1 MCISRLGTGCRMIK
15 ILVVDDEKI
24 EREGLKYLL
33 SQDEGIGEICEAS
46 NGKQALQI
54 LRTQE
59 IDLLLTD
66 IKMPHMDGLE
76 LVRRIKETNDRLQ
89 VVIFSG
95 YNDFSF
101 AQEAIRYGVKD
112 YVLKP
117 VDPENFHK
125 VINKAKNEIM
135 KMKEKETNQEI
146 IVKKIKE
153 VIDKLRPYLQNDG
166 GDIQFKRFEN
176 GVVYVKLVGACS
188 NCPMATMT
196 LQDGIENALINEVP
210 EVIKVVGE
218 E

>member
-1 MCISRLGTGCRMIK
+1 
-15 ILVVDDEKI
+15 
-24 EREGLKYLL
+24 
-33 SQDEGIGEICEAS
+33 
-46 NGKQALQI
+46 
-54 LRTQE
+54 
-59 IDLLLTD
+59 
-66 IKMPHMDGLE
+66 
-76 LVRRIKETNDRLQ
+76 
-89 VVIFSG
+89 
-95 YNDFSF
+95 
-101 AQEAIRYGVKD
+101 
-112 YVLKP
+112 
-117 VDPENFHK
+117 
-125 VINKAKNEIM
+125 M
-135 KMKEKETNQEI
+135 KMKEKEINQEI